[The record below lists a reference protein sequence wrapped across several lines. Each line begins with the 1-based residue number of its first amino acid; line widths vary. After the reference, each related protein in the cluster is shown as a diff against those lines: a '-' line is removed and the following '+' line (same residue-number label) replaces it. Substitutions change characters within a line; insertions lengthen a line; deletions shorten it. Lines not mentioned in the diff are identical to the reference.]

1 MEDALK
7 NRLILAL
14 VILSIICLVWTIG
27 SCSNV
32 RRFKTARDKEM
43 ITRLDLEERVSKLT
57 QEKALSDSKINA
69 LLQELEEEK
78 VAHQASKK
86 ALLEG
91 QLINQSL
98 KEELQKLVKLK
109 ETLEEDLKEAL
120 IKDKPIKN
128 K

>member
-14 VILSIICLVWTIG
+14 IILSIICLVWTIG

-32 RRFKTARDKEM
+32 HRFKAARDKEM

-57 QEKALSDSKINA
+57 QEKVLLDSKINA
-69 LLQELEEEK
+69 LIQELEEEK

-98 KEELQKLVKLK
+98 KEELQKLIKLK
-109 ETLEEDLKEAL
+109 EALEEDLKEAL
-120 IKDKPIKN
+120 VKDKPIKN